1 MAGPSRVDNSAFGR
15 WWRNIDRV
23 TLYCV
28 GVLLAFGYILVLAAS
43 PAVAVR
49 IGASREMFIL
59 KQVIFLAVAGIV
71 TLFVSTMSREAI
83 RKMALIGGGL
93 ALLATLMTL
102 VHGLEIKGARRWIAL
117 PFMSVQPSEFLK
129 PFFAIVTAWLLAKR
143 RQTTRDGKMLHFPGM
158 VIAFGV
164 YAVIL
169 FLLKSQ
175 PDIGMLSVVTMV
187 FFVQLFVDGLPLIFV
202 GAGVGAMIAAFI
214 GAFIAFAH
222 VRSRVERFLHP
233 NLGDHYQ
240 IDMALRAFGNGGL
253 LGRGPGEG
261 RVKDLLPDAHADFV
275 FAVAGEEYGMI
286 VCAAVIG
293 VFLVIVIRSLQ
304 CVLREQDPF
313 AIVAV
318 SGLIAGFGLQAF
330 INMGS
335 TLHLIPTK
343 GMTLPFISYG
353 GSSALSVALTM
364 GMILALTRHHVG
376 SDTNFLHGGSP
387 DMRRNWTNGTRRHLP
402 S

>member
-1 MAGPSRVDNSAFGR
+1 M
-15 WWRNIDRV
+15 

-71 TLFVSTMSREAI
+71 TLLVSTMSREAI

-117 PFMSVQPSEFLK
+117 PFMSVQPSEFFK

-158 VIAFGV
+158 IIAFGV

-202 GAGVGAMIAAFI
+202 GAGIGAMIAAFI
-214 GAFIAFAH
+214 GAFIAFSH

-253 LGRGPGEG
+253 LGRGPGKPREG
-261 RVKDLLPDAHADFV
+261 STPRCPCGFRFRRCGGGIWHDRLR
-275 FAVAGEEYGMI
+275 
-286 VCAAVIG
+286 AVIG
-293 VFLVIVIRSLQ
+293 VFLVMVIRSLQ
-304 CVLREQDPF
+304 RVLREQDPF
-313 AIVAV
+313 VIVAV

-343 GMTLPFISYG
+343 G
-353 GSSALSVALTM
+353 
-364 GMILALTRHHVG
+364 
-376 SDTNFLHGGSP
+376 
-387 DMRRNWTNGTRRHLP
+387 
-402 S
+402 